1 MKIKDIVFKNPRFLA
16 LASACVLLVA
26 VIFILLNSATT
37 KAKAQTGGR
46 EGYTLVEAVPGV
58 AFEVNE
64 NLANYATA
72 VLEINQDV
80 DFIKNASYSYKNG
93 TDTYMLFNMS
103 QYIVVAKKGTNFNL
117 KNKDVTESLEKNSL
131 NGIWFNN
138 PSNVS
143 KGENRCSA
151 DVVAQVVI
159 TNTIYNDFAGKL
171 VTLTDGEEEWSL
183 FVGSVNAQDEAMA
196 EMIKYVSN
204 TFRADAS
211 VNGDS
216 AAVYEVDEE
225 DGAKLKEVETAS
237 ITIKVLDNE
246 EKSEA
251 SVEEVKEEPT
261 VERIEEKKEEPIT
274 EPVKEEE
281 PKEESK
287 EEPKEDSSAK
297 EETPKVEPVVEPE
310 PEPEPEP
317 QKEETA
323 TPIIEPA
330 KEIEIVK
337 DHVLVTESNQK
348 KPQYKEDKV
357 YTSSIYS
364 MLEVGQT
371 CFVTASDQVMGGF
384 KDVYI
389 RLDKVNNEETTK
401 KLIDDYIKSGRAY
414 YDKMEAPLGTHW
426 ESVSYSI
433 KADNP
438 DNFYINSRFVGLDGE
453 KLKYRGISYSM
464 KTYDINNISKAS
476 DGFSTG
482 YVAFYAVPNGC
493 FDYAIAFGEKL
504 EDSKF
509 IAYYRIEN

>member
-1 MKIKDIVFKNPRFLA
+1 MKIKDLVFKNPRFLA
-16 LASACVLLVA
+16 LASACVLLVV
-26 VIFILLNSATT
+26 VIFVLLNSATT

-46 EGYTLVEAVPGV
+46 EGYTLIEAVPGV

-64 NLANYATA
+64 NLADYATA

-93 TDTYMLFNMS
+93 TDTYMLFNMA
-103 QYIVVAKKGTNFNL
+103 QYIVVAKKGTSFNL
-117 KNKDVTESLEKNSL
+117 KDKDVTESLEKNSL
-131 NGIWFNN
+131 NGIWFSN

-143 KGENRCSA
+143 KSENRCSA

-159 TNTIYNDFAGKL
+159 TNTIYNDFTGKL

-183 FVGSVNAQDEAMA
+183 FVGSVNAQDETMA
-196 EMIKYVSN
+196 EMVKYVSN

-211 VNGDS
+211 INGDS
-216 AAVYEVDEE
+216 AAVYEVDED

-237 ITIKVLDNE
+237 ITIKSLNSE
-246 EKSEA
+246 ENTETST
-251 SVEEVKEEPT
+251 EEVKEEPKEE
-261 VERIEEKKEEPIT
+261 VVEEKKEEPVT
-274 EPVKEEE
+274 EPIEE
-281 PKEESK
+281 PKEEPK
-287 EEPKEDSSAK
+287 EETSAK
-297 EETPKVEPVVEPE
+297 EEAPEVEPE
-310 PEPEPEP
+310 PET
-317 QKEETA
+317 KEEEA
-323 TPIIEPA
+323 KTPSIEPA
-330 KEIEIVK
+330 KEIEIIK
-337 DHVLVTESNQK
+337 DHVLITENNQK
-348 KPQYKEDKV
+348 KPQYKDDKV

-364 MLEVGQT
+364 MLDIGQT

-414 YDKMEAPLGTHW
+414 YDEMEAPLGTHW

-464 KTYDINNISKAS
+464 KTYDINNVSKGS

-504 EDSKF
+504 EDTKF
-509 IAYYRIEN
+509 IA